1 MKNIGKRFGN
11 RVVIGVGTA
20 RLYGY
25 GNTTNKKTYRAKTY
39 LCVCDCGLKSEV
51 LWATLKKGK
60 SRCIN
65 CANSSKSRIRKFCIG
80 DMVGDRLILDDN
92 FLKTNKDGSVSRLYK
107 TKCKCGKVEGI
118 RELVL
123 FNNLRL
129 QCSSCYFMEIRVK
142 SVAAV
147 SRDVSIGDKFGE
159 WTVIKKFVT
168 KTGKS
173 SKYRNVCR
181 CSCGTILMIVNKDLL
196 NGWTKSCLECL
207 KKRISS
213 CRKRKRSV
221 KKTKKRK

>member
-1 MKNIGKRFGN
+1 MKNIGNRFGN
-11 RVVIGVGTA
+11 RVVIGVGTT

-25 GNTTNKKTYRAKTY
+25 GNGANKKIYRAKTY

-65 CANSSKSRIRKFCIG
+65 CANSSKGRIRKFCIG

-92 FLKTNKDGSVSRLYK
+92 FLKTNKDGTVSRLYK
-107 TKCKCGKVEGI
+107 TKCKCGKVESI

-123 FNNLRL
+123 FDNLRL
-129 QCSSCYFMEIRVK
+129 QCLSCYFREIRVK
-142 SVAAV
+142 SVATDSRVV
-147 SRDVSIGDKFGE
+147 SVGDKFGE

-173 SKYRNVCR
+173 SKYRNICR
-181 CSCGTILMIVNKDLL
+181 CSCGTILMIPEFSFSNNFCVSL
-196 NGWTKSCLECL
+196 
-207 KKRISS
+207 
-213 CRKRKRSV
+213 
-221 KKTKKRK
+221 